1 MTSGAKKRMTKK
13 IYFSH
18 NLEIIKNERGH
29 LMKIKTSYLIYAVIG
44 TVFAGLSMFTDIF
57 EKGNF
62 EAIFSNLG
70 MIIGLSISAYIL
82 ITMAKSFIDL
92 VIKELKKKLLKILSI
107 MLLAV
112 IWTILFAYV
121 LLHGSSD
128 ILYSVMGVSVAAC
141 YVFLAF
147 YQKKGNHTH
156 E

>member
-1 MTSGAKKRMTKK
+1 
-13 IYFSH
+13 
-18 NLEIIKNERGH
+18 
-29 LMKIKTSYLIYAVIG
+29 
-44 TVFAGLSMFTDIF
+44 
-57 EKGNF
+57 
-62 EAIFSNLG
+62 
-70 MIIGLSISAYIL
+70 
-82 ITMAKSFIDL
+82 
-92 VIKELKKKLLKILSI
+92 

>member
-1 MTSGAKKRMTKK
+1 M
-13 IYFSH
+13 
-18 NLEIIKNERGH
+18 
-29 LMKIKTSYLIYAVIG
+29 
-44 TVFAGLSMFTDIF
+44 
-57 EKGNF
+57 
-62 EAIFSNLG
+62 
-70 MIIGLSISAYIL
+70 
-82 ITMAKSFIDL
+82 
-92 VIKELKKKLLKILSI
+92 KLLKILSI

-128 ILYSVMGVSVAAC
+128 ALYSVMSVSVAAC

>member
-1 MTSGAKKRMTKK
+1 M
-13 IYFSH
+13 
-18 NLEIIKNERGH
+18 
-29 LMKIKTSYLIYAVIG
+29 
-44 TVFAGLSMFTDIF
+44 
-57 EKGNF
+57 
-62 EAIFSNLG
+62 
-70 MIIGLSISAYIL
+70 
-82 ITMAKSFIDL
+82 
-92 VIKELKKKLLKILSI
+92 KLLKILSI

-128 ILYSVMGVSVAAC
+128 TLYSVMSVSVAAC